1 MVEIDPSAI
10 PFTSD
15 KTSRAQIERNQ
26 REIRRRQNMVPIGER
41 SARWWIGVAVFLVAT
56 LVLYVVFSRLGW
68 IQKLKN
74 LGFRAGRRRV

>member
-26 REIRRRQNMVPIGER
+26 RETRRLQNMVPIGER
-41 SARWWIGVAVFLVAT
+41 SARWWIGAAVFVVV
-56 LVLYVVFSRLGW
+56 VLALHAVFSRLGW

-74 LGFRAGRRRV
+74 LGFRRV